1 MIEKFKNYMLQ
12 QEKTE
17 NTIQNYVRNV
27 NQYIKWFEDTT
38 GKEFN
43 KLYRSNILDYKS
55 YLKNIKKNKKGNSLK
70 AETINANLSAL
81 IKFNEFLVKTKI
93 QDEIVITDEELV
105 KVQRQK
111 INPTKI
117 DVEDVEKFRQEILEN
132 EGVRNY
138 AIVTIMAYSLTRIS
152 ETLNIDITDFD
163 FKTKELIIRN
173 GKRTKA
179 TNNLYERQSNK
190 CN

>member
-55 YLKNIKKNKKGNSLK
+55 FLKNVKKTRKGNSLK

-138 AIVTIMAYSLTRIS
+138 AIVTIMAYSLTRIT